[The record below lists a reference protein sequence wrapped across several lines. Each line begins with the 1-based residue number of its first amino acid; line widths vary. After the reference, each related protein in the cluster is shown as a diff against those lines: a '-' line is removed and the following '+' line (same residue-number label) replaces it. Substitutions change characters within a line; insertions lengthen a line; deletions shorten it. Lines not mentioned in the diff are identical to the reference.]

1 VASRA
6 GGSQRRPIAG
16 AGGLKDITEV
26 AVRLFAQKGY
36 GATGMKDIARELGVQ
51 APSLYNYVESKRRL
65 LDVLCVEAMRDMR
78 DALRG
83 GIARGTDAA
92 DRVLRGM
99 EAQVLFRLRHPYDL
113 QVVTRESLH
122 LEPGVREEVLSLRDE
137 QRGMWQE
144 VVRGGVDQ
152 GRFAASSPELASHLL
167 LEMCSWLQVMHFSLE
182 RGVPDRQLVDS
193 FGGFALALLTP
204 TADPA

>member
-26 AVRLFAQKGY
+26 AVRLFAQRGY

-51 APSLYNYVESKRRL
+51 APSLYNYVDSKRRL
-65 LDVLCVEAMRDMR
+65 LDVLCVDAMRDMR

-83 GIARGTDAA
+83 GITRGTDAA
-92 DRVLRGM
+92 DRVLSGM
-99 EAQVLFRLRHPYDL
+99 EAQVLFRLRRPYDL

-122 LEPGVREEVLSLRDE
+122 LGPGVREEVLSLRDE
-137 QRGMWQE
+137 QRGMWQD

-167 LEMCSWLQVMHFSLE
+167 LEMCSSLQVVHFSLE
-182 RGVPDRQLVDS
+182 GGVPERQLVDE

-204 TADPA
+204 PADSA

>member
-1 VASRA
+1 MASRA

-16 AGGLKDITEV
+16 AGGLNDITEV
-26 AVRLFAQKGY
+26 AVRLFAQRGY
-36 GATGMKDIARELGVQ
+36 GATGMKDIAGELGVQ

-65 LDVLCVEAMRDMR
+65 LDVLCLEAMRDMR

-83 GIARGTDAA
+83 GIARGTDVA

-99 EAQVLFRLRHPYDL
+99 EAQVLFRLRRPYHL

-122 LEPGVREEVLSLRDE
+122 LDPSVREEVLSLRDE
-137 QRGMWQE
+137 QRGMWRD
-144 VVRGGVDQ
+144 VVRAGVDQ
-152 GRFAASSPELASHLL
+152 GRFTAPSPELASHLL
-167 LEMCSWLQVMHFSLE
+167 LEMCSWLQVMHLSLE
-182 RGVPDRQLVDS
+182 GGMPEGQLVEW

-204 TADPA
+204 PTDSM

>member
-1 VASRA
+1 MASRA

-26 AVRLFAQKGY
+26 AVRLFAQQGY
-36 GATGMKDIARELGVQ
+36 GATGMKDIARELGVR

-83 GIARGTDAA
+83 GIAMGSDSAE
-92 DRVLRGM
+92 RVLHGM
-99 EAQVLFRLRHPYDL
+99 EAQVLFRLRRPYHL
-113 QVVTRESLH
+113 QVVTRDCMH
-122 LEPGVREEVLSLRDE
+122 LDPGVREEVLSLRDE
-137 QRGMWQE
+137 QREMWRG
-144 VVRGGVDQ
+144 VVLAGVEQ
-152 GRFAASSPELASHLL
+152 GRFTAPSPELASHLL
-167 LEMCSWLQVMHFSLE
+167 LEMCSWLQVMHFSQSGELPE
-182 RGVPDRQLVDS
+182 GQLVDW

-204 TADPA
+204 PAHSE

>member
-26 AVRLFAQKGY
+26 AVRLFAQRGY

-51 APSLYNYVESKRRL
+51 APSLYNYVDSKRRL
-65 LDVLCVEAMRDMR
+65 LEVLCVEAMRDMR
-78 DALRG
+78 DALRD

-99 EAQVLFRLRHPYDL
+99 EAQVLFRLRRPYDL
-113 QVVTRESLH
+113 QVVTRESLR

-137 QRGMWQE
+137 QRAMWQE
-144 VVRGGVDQ
+144 VVRAGVDQ
-152 GRFAASSPELASHLL
+152 GRFTTSSPELASHLL
-167 LEMCSWLQVMHFSLE
+167 LEMCSSLQVLHFSLE
-182 RGVPDRQLVDS
+182 GRVPERQLVES

-204 TADPA
+204 PADST